1 MDIMQMVTGSVT
13 PLVASR
19 IASAFGVPEAAVR
32 KLMTMGVPVV
42 LASLL
47 KRGATAGGT
56 DAIGAALKSLGGNPL
71 DALGRA
77 SGGGE
82 PADVTAAAQSGSD
95 LLGSLFGVGTAS
107 GMTKTLASFAGVDE
121 KAAAPL
127 MGLVGST
134 ALGSLK
140 ATAVDQ
146 GLDTA
151 GVMKLLESQ
160 KAQINAAIPA
170 DVSRQ
175 LSAAG
180 ILPHA
185 AAAVSQARAAVP
197 EVPAVSGMAGWMKWA
212 IGAAAVLALLWLASM
227 FFGGGTAPVTTETAA
242 PAPAAPAAADPL
254 VVEGV
259 NIGERVQ
266 GILTGLSDT
275 LAGVTDA
282 ETATAAA
289 AKLTEADTALGGL
302 QSAVGALSG
311 EGKTALAALVN
322 GALPALRTTI
332 DGLLANT
339 AIAPIVKPALDGIL
353 AKLTAFAA

>member
-32 KLMTMGVPVV
+32 KVMMAGVPVV

-47 KRGATAGGT
+47 KRGATAGGA
-56 DAIGAALKSLGGNPL
+56 DAIGAALNGLGGNPL
-71 DALGRA
+71 DDLGRA
-77 SGGGE
+77 GGGGE
-82 PADVTAAAQSGSD
+82 PAQVTAAAHSGSD
-95 LLGSLFGVGTAS
+95 MLGSLFGVGTAS
-107 GMTKTLASFAGVDE
+107 GMTKALASFGGVDE

-151 GVMKLLESQ
+151 GVLKLLEAQ

-170 DVSRQ
+170 DLSRQ
-175 LSAAG
+175 LGAAG
-180 ILPHA
+180 ILPA
-185 AAAVSQARAAVP
+185 ATAAVTQARKVVP
-197 EVPAVSGMAGWMKWA
+197 EVPGMAGMAPWMKWA
-212 IGAAAVLALLWLASM
+212 IGAVALLLLVWLASL
-227 FFGGGTAPVTTETAA
+227 FFGGGSAPVTTETAA
-242 PAPAAPAAADPL
+242 PPAATAAADAL
-254 VVEGV
+254 VVDGV

-266 GILTGLSDT
+266 GILTGLTET
-275 LAGVTDA
+275 LAGVTDGA
-282 ETATAAA
+282 TATAAVGA
-289 AKLTEADTALGGL
+289 LTEADTALGGL
-302 QSAVGALSG
+302 ESAVGALSG
-311 EGKTALAALVN
+311 EGKTALAALIN

-332 DGLLANT
+332 DGLLANS
-339 AIAPIVKPALDGIL
+339 AVAPIVKPALDGIL
-353 AKLTAFAA
+353 AKLTAYVG